1 MSAVHQKGLIIIGN
15 GIAGITA
22 ARTVRKLV
30 PGARIRIISDES
42 PYFYSRTALMYLYMG
57 HMAERDL
64 QPYEPQ
70 FWPDNRLELIRDRVL
85 SLDIAAQTLRLQSG
99 ALLEYDVILTAT
111 GSQYNRFGWPGQDLQ
126 GVSGLYSLQD
136 LAAIEA
142 YSRAG
147 ITRAVLVGGGLIGI
161 ELAEMLHSRGI
172 PVTLLVRETGY
183 WGNILP
189 REEAQLIEAE
199 IRRHGIELRLQTE
212 LRAILGDKS
221 GRVRAVETSVGDPIN
236 CNFVG
241 LTAGVS
247 PNLSALAGANVET
260 ARGVLVDRWMRT
272 SARNVFAAGD
282 CAQLRAPDGA
292 PGAVEQLWYTGRM
305 QGEIAGNSIAWMF
318 SRNVAFEQL
327 HEHAAPY
334 DRGVWFNSAKF
345 FTIEYQTYGYVPARL
360 DADRTHVWN
369 SRDGKVLIRLA
380 WDENRRISGF
390 NFLGTRYRQTLCQA
404 WIREGLDAAE
414 VARRL
419 PEACFDPEFTPPYY
433 QAYWQ
438 SWRNRFQT
446 VEASA

>member
-1 MSAVHQKGLIIIGN
+1 MSAVNQKGLIIIGN

-30 PGARIRIISDES
+30 PEARIRIIADES

-57 HMAERDL
+57 HMSARDV
-64 QPYEPQ
+64 QPYEPD
-70 FWPDNRLELIRDRVL
+70 FWPKNRLELIQDRVL
-85 SLDIAAQTLRLQSG
+85 SLDVAAQRLQLQSG
-99 ALLEYDVILTAT
+99 AVLEYDVVLTAT

-136 LAAIEA
+136 LETIEA

-161 ELAEMLHSRGI
+161 ELAEMFHTRGI
-172 PVTLLVRETGY
+172 PVTLLVREAGY

-199 IRRHGIELRLQTE
+199 IRRHGIDLRLQTE
-212 LRAILGDKS
+212 LRAILGDES
-221 GRVRAVETSVGDPIN
+221 GRVRAVETSAGDGIN

-247 PNLSALAGANVET
+247 PNLSALAGAAVAT
-260 ARGVLVDRWMRT
+260 ARGALVDRWMRT

-282 CAQLRAPDGA
+282 CAQLRQPDGA
-292 PGAVEQLWYTGRM
+292 PGPVEQLWYTGRM

-318 SRNVAFEQL
+318 AKAIPFERL

-334 DRGVWFNSAKF
+334 ERGVWFNSAKF
-345 FTIEYQTYGYVPARL
+345 FTIEYQTYGSVPAKL
-360 DADRTHVWN
+360 DPERTHVWS

-380 WDENRRISGF
+380 WDEQRRISGF
-390 NFLGTRYRQTLCQA
+390 NLLGTRYRQTLCQS
-404 WIREGLDAAE
+404 WIRDGLSATE

-419 PEACFDPEFTPPYY
+419 PEACFDPEFTPPYH
-433 QAYWQ
+433 QAFLQ
-438 SWRNRFQT
+438 SWRNRFQA
-446 VEASA
+446 VEVSA